1 MALTRRGRRSCLAVL
16 ATVATGVASL
26 TLVPALAQVS
36 DEPAP
41 EPYVELMTS
50 ILPANQYVRFV
61 DGVAATDDPQQG
73 FASLTPWVLRG
84 DPALITVAATAH
96 APTVLSGTGCLG
108 AGGAPIGPLPPTT
121 AAHYVQAPVAW
132 LGALPL
138 IGVTSYT
145 CAGGA
150 TPTIVAEDAKASI
163 KPGETL
169 AIGRGADLP
178 LDFRRVKLSIHASS
192 ASEVRLRAVRDGAV
206 VGAIDVDIDVDCVNS
221 TDWMDEDAL
230 CATRVEPY
238 FGPLQQRYLNLDF
251 GASFDSL
258 EVTSTAGAVRLKGN
272 HPSRFFLDG
281 EAFGGT
287 IGGDT
292 GEDAIAEP
300 PTDTLP
306 GYEVSCSDAA
316 DPPPEGPCG
325 GKEVS
330 LAIARSLADVDG
342 DGTVDQ
348 VLSVVPTG
356 DVGDPTLLT
365 IIVSWAPE
373 PAPVGAVPL
382 SAFDED
388 DDGPDDDDP
397 ASWCSVDPPG
407 APGDAWC
414 LVQLTSDSVG
424 DDQIQVTDTYQG
436 TGDPRFTR

>member
-1 MALTRRGRRSCLAVL
+1 MALTRQGRRSCI
-16 ATVATGVASL
+16 ATVATVATAVATL

-50 ILPANQYVRFV
+50 ILAESRYVRFV

-73 FASLTPWVLRG
+73 FTGLAPWTLSAA
-84 DPALITVAATAH
+84 PALLTVASASH
-96 APTVLSGTGCLG
+96 APTVLAGTGCLG
-108 AGGAPIGPLPPTT
+108 PGGTPIGALPPTT
-121 AAHYVQAPVAW
+121 AAHYTQPPIGWVA
-132 LGALPL
+132 ALPV

-145 CAGGA
+145 CSGGT
-150 TPTIVAEDAKASI
+150 TPTIVPEDARASI

-169 AIGRGADLP
+169 TIGRGADLP
-178 LDFRRVKLSIHASS
+178 LDFGRVKLSILASN
-192 ASEVRLRAVRDGAV
+192 ASEVRVRAVRDGSV
-206 VGAIDVDIDVDCVNS
+206 VATIDVDIDVDCVNS
-221 TDWMDEDAL
+221 TDWVNDDAL
-230 CATRVEPY
+230 CATRVDPY
-238 FGPLQQRYLNLDF
+238 FGALQQRYLNLDF
-251 GASFDSL
+251 GAPFDAL
-258 EVTSTAGAVRLKGN
+258 ELTSTAGTVRLKGN
-272 HPSRFFLDG
+272 NPSRFFLDG
-281 EAFGGT
+281 EVFGGT

-292 GEDAIAEP
+292 GEVVVEQP

-306 GYEVSCSDAA
+306 GYAVRCADAD

-330 LAIARSLADVDG
+330 LEIARSLADVDG

-348 VLSVVPTG
+348 VLSVVPSG
-356 DVGDPTLLT
+356 DVGDPTLLV
-365 IIVSWAPE
+365 IIVAWAPE
-373 PAPVGAVPL
+373 PAPAGAIPL

-414 LVQLTSDSVG
+414 LVQLTADSVG
-424 DDQIQVTDTYQG
+424 ADQIQVTDSYLG